1 MANTARTGLI
11 VVAVVL
17 VALLA
22 GFLWGASGRST
33 LDRAL
38 QRSELRN
45 ELLDARAAALA
56 ARIDVYNTNFGEAS
70 RHLEDARS
78 MGARAV
84 QRLEAL
90 GRDDDLKQLQS
101 ALSSIGEAQ
110 RLASKLDLAANARA
124 GDAAKAIEAVLANS
138 LAGSIR

>member
-1 MANTARTGLI
+1 MANTARTGLT

-56 ARIDVYNTNFGEAS
+56 ARIDLYNTNFGDAS
-70 RHLEDARS
+70 RHLEEARALV
-78 MGARAV
+78 GRAV
-84 QRLEAL
+84 QRLQSLDRE
-90 GRDDDLKQLQS
+90 DDMKWLES
-101 ALSSIGEAQ
+101 ALPPIEEAQ
-110 RLASKLDLAANARA
+110 RLTAKLDLGANARA
-124 GDAAKAIEAVLANS
+124 AEAAQTLEAVVESTA
-138 LAGSIR
+138 RP

>member
-1 MANTARTGLI
+1 MANTARTGLT

-56 ARIDVYNTNFGEAS
+56 ARIDLYNTNFGEAS
-70 RHLEDARS
+70 RHLEDARTVA
-78 MGARAV
+78 GRAA
-84 QRLEAL
+84 QRLDAL
-90 GRDDDLKQLQS
+90 GRDDDLKRVQS
-101 ALSSIGEAQ
+101 ALGSIEEAQ
-110 RLASKLDLAANARA
+110 RLAAKLDLAANARA
-124 GDAAKAIEAVLANS
+124 GDAAKAIDAVLES
-138 LAGSIR
+138 TGRP

>member
-1 MANTARTGLI
+1 MANTARTGLTVI
-11 VVAVVL
+11 AVVL

-22 GFLWGASGRST
+22 GFLWGASGKST

-70 RHLEDARS
+70 HHLEDARS
-78 MGARAV
+78 VAGRAA
-84 QRLEAL
+84 QRLDAL
-90 GRDDDLKQLQS
+90 GRDDDLKRLQS
-101 ALSSIGEAQ
+101 ALASIEEAQ
-110 RLASKLDLAANARA
+110 RLAAKLDLAANARA
-124 GDAAKAIEAVLANS
+124 GDAAKAIDAVLES
-138 LAGSIR
+138 TGRP

>member
-1 MANTARTGLI
+1 MANTARIGLT

-56 ARIDVYNTNFGEAS
+56 ARIDLYNTNFGEAS

-78 MGARAV
+78 VAGRAA
-84 QRLEAL
+84 QRLDAL
-90 GRDDDLKQLQS
+90 GRDDDLKRLQS
-101 ALSSIGEAQ
+101 ALGSIEEAQ
-110 RLASKLDLAANARA
+110 RLAGKLDLAANARA
-124 GDAAKAIEAVLANS
+124 GDAAKAIDAVLES
-138 LAGSIR
+138 TGRP

>member
-1 MANTARTGLI
+1 MANTARTGLTVI
-11 VVAVVL
+11 AVVL

-22 GFLWGASGRST
+22 GFLWGAAGKST

-45 ELLDARAAALA
+45 ELLDARAATLA

-78 MGARAV
+78 VTGRAA
-84 QRLEAL
+84 QRLDAL

-101 ALSSIGEAQ
+101 ALGSIEEAQ
-110 RLASKLDLAANARA
+110 RLAGKLDLAANTRA
-124 GDAAKAIEAVLANS
+124 GDAAKAIDAVLES
-138 LAGSIR
+138 TGRP

>member
-1 MANTARTGLI
+1 MANTARTGLTVI
-11 VVAVVL
+11 AVVL

-22 GFLWGASGRST
+22 GFLWGAAGKST

-45 ELLDARAAALA
+45 ELLDARAGTLA

-70 RHLEDARS
+70 RHLEEARS
-78 MGARAV
+78 VAGRAA
-84 QRLEAL
+84 QRLDAL

-101 ALSSIGEAQ
+101 ALGSIEEAQ
-110 RLASKLDLAANARA
+110 RLAGKLDLAANARA
-124 GDAAKAIEAVLANS
+124 GDAAKAIDAVLES
-138 LAGSIR
+138 TGRP

>member
-1 MANTARTGLI
+1 MANTARTGLTVI
-11 VVAVVL
+11 AVVL

-22 GFLWGASGRST
+22 GFLWGAAGKST

-45 ELLDARAAALA
+45 ELLDARAATLA

-70 RHLEDARS
+70 RHLEEARS
-78 MGARAV
+78 VAGRAA
-84 QRLEAL
+84 QRLDAL

-101 ALSSIGEAQ
+101 ALGSIEEAQ
-110 RLASKLDLAANARA
+110 RLAGKLDLAANARA
-124 GDAAKAIEAVLANS
+124 GDAAKAIDAVLES
-138 LAGSIR
+138 TGRP

>member
-1 MANTARTGLI
+1 MANTARTGLTVI
-11 VVAVVL
+11 AVVL

-56 ARIDVYNTNFGEAS
+56 ARIDLYNTNFGEAS

-78 MGARAV
+78 VAGRAA
-84 QRLEAL
+84 QRLDAL
-90 GRDDDLKQLQS
+90 GRDDDLKRLQS
-101 ALSSIGEAQ
+101 ALGSIEEAQ
-110 RLASKLDLAANARA
+110 RLAGKLDLASNARA
-124 GDAAKAIEAVLANS
+124 GDAAKAIDAVLES
-138 LAGSIR
+138 TGRP

>member
-1 MANTARTGLI
+1 MANTARTGLT

-22 GFLWGASGRST
+22 GFLWGASGKST

-45 ELLDARAAALA
+45 ELLEARSAALA
-56 ARIDVYNTNFGEAS
+56 ARVDVYNTNFGEAS

-78 MGARAV
+78 VAGRAA
-84 QRLEAL
+84 QRLDAL
-90 GRDDDLKQLQS
+90 GRDDDLKRLQS
-101 ALSSIGEAQ
+101 ALGSIEEAQ
-110 RLASKLDLAANARA
+110 RLAGKLDLSANARA
-124 GDAAKAIEAVLANS
+124 GDAAKAIDAVLES
-138 LAGSIR
+138 TGRP

>member
-1 MANTARTGLI
+1 MANTARIGLT

-56 ARIDVYNTNFGEAS
+56 ARIDLYNTNFGEAS
-70 RHLEDARS
+70 RHLEDARAVA
-78 MGARAV
+78 GRAA
-84 QRLEAL
+84 QRLDAL
-90 GRDDDLKQLQS
+90 GRDDDTKRLQS
-101 ALSSIGEAQ
+101 ALGSIEEAQ
-110 RLASKLDLAANARA
+110 RLAAKLDLAANARA
-124 GDAAKAIEAVLANS
+124 GDAAKAIDAVLES
-138 LAGSIR
+138 TGRP

>member
-1 MANTARTGLI
+1 MANTARTGLTVI
-11 VVAVVL
+11 AVVL

-22 GFLWGASGRST
+22 GFLWGAAGKST

-70 RHLEDARS
+70 RHLEEARS
-78 MGARAV
+78 VGGRAA
-84 QRLEAL
+84 QRLDAL
-90 GRDDDLKQLQS
+90 GRDDDLKQLQF
-101 ALSSIGEAQ
+101 ALGSIEEAQ
-110 RLASKLDLAANARA
+110 RLAGKLDLAANTRA
-124 GDAAKAIEAVLANS
+124 GDAAKAIDAVLES
-138 LAGSIR
+138 TGRP

>member
-17 VALLA
+17 VALLT

-56 ARIDVYNTNFGEAS
+56 ALIDVYNTNFGEAS

-78 MGARAV
+78 IGARAA

-90 GRDDDLKQLQS
+90 GRVENLKQLQS
-101 ALSSIGEAQ
+101 ALSSIEGAQ

-124 GDAAKAIEAVLANS
+124 GEAAKAIEAVLESTA
-138 LAGSIR
+138 RP

>member
-1 MANTARTGLI
+1 MATARTGLI
-11 VVAVVL
+11 VIAVVL
-17 VALLA
+17 AALLA
-22 GFLWGASGRST
+22 GFLWGASGKST

-78 MGARAV
+78 ITARAA
-84 QRLEAL
+84 QRLDAL

-101 ALSSIGEAQ
+101 ATASIEDAQ
-110 RLASKLDLAANARA
+110 RLAAKLDLAANARA
-124 GDAAKAIEAVLANS
+124 GDAARAIEAVLES
-138 LAGSIR
+138 TIRP

>member
-1 MANTARTGLI
+1 MANTARTGLT

-22 GFLWGASGRST
+22 GFLWGASGKST

-45 ELLDARAAALA
+45 ELLDARAATLA

-78 MGARAV
+78 VAGRAA
-84 QRLEAL
+84 QRLDAL

-101 ALSSIGEAQ
+101 ALGSIEEAQ
-110 RLASKLDLAANARA
+110 RLAGKLDLAANTRA
-124 GDAAKAIEAVLANS
+124 GDAAKAIDAVLES
-138 LAGSIR
+138 TGRP

>member
-1 MANTARTGLI
+1 MANTARTGLTVI
-11 VVAVVL
+11 AVVL

-45 ELLDARAAALA
+45 ELLDARGAALA
-56 ARIDVYNTNFGEAS
+56 ARIDLYNTNFGEAS

-78 MGARAV
+78 VAGLAA
-84 QRLEAL
+84 QRLDAL
-90 GRDDDLKQLQS
+90 GRDDDLKRLQS
-101 ALSSIGEAQ
+101 ALGSIEEAQ
-110 RLASKLDLAANARA
+110 RLAGKLDLAANARA
-124 GDAAKAIEAVLANS
+124 GDAAKAIDAVLES
-138 LAGSIR
+138 TGRP

>member
-1 MANTARTGLI
+1 MANTARIGLT

-45 ELLDARAAALA
+45 ELLDAGAAALA
-56 ARIDVYNTNFGEAS
+56 ARVDLYNTNFGDAS
-70 RHLEDARS
+70 RHLEDARTVA
-78 MGARAV
+78 GRAA
-84 QRLEAL
+84 QRLDAL
-90 GRDDDLKQLQS
+90 GRDDDTKRLQS
-101 ALSSIGEAQ
+101 ALGSIEEAQ
-110 RLASKLDLAANARA
+110 RLAAKLDLAANARA
-124 GDAAKAIEAVLANS
+124 GDAAKAIDAVLES
-138 LAGSIR
+138 TGRP

>member
-1 MANTARTGLI
+1 MANTARTGLTVI
-11 VVAVVL
+11 AVVL

-22 GFLWGASGRST
+22 GFLWGAAGKST

-45 ELLDARAAALA
+45 DLLDARAATLA

-70 RHLEDARS
+70 RHLEEARS
-78 MGARAV
+78 VAGRAA
-84 QRLEAL
+84 QRLDAL

-101 ALSSIGEAQ
+101 ALGSIEEAQ
-110 RLASKLDLAANARA
+110 RLAGKLDLAANTRA
-124 GDAAKAIEAVLANS
+124 GDAAKAIDAVLES
-138 LAGSIR
+138 TGRP

>member
-1 MANTARTGLI
+1 MANTARTGLTVI
-11 VVAVVL
+11 AVVL

-56 ARIDVYNTNFGEAS
+56 ARIDIYNTNFGEAS

-78 MGARAV
+78 VAGRAA
-84 QRLEAL
+84 QRLDAL
-90 GRDDDLKQLQS
+90 GRDDDLKRLQS
-101 ALSSIGEAQ
+101 ALGSIEEAQ
-110 RLASKLDLAANARA
+110 RLAGKLDLAANARA
-124 GDAAKAIEAVLANS
+124 GDAAKAIDAVLES
-138 LAGSIR
+138 TGKP